1 MTCRQKKKVCVFYR
15 KAQNKPV
22 DWDHKAP
29 LDKGETFIISGCT
42 SNWTESVFQQA
53 SLSYTVLRFSVTLL
67 IGWCI
72 VNTAKW
78 VPASSAMKEEQLN
91 AVCALTVQMK
101 KFIVISSLAVVH
113 RAFHKWKKR
122 LEFRLWIQQILAS
135 MPNNPH
141 VVQHPHIQY
150 KLPVVPVKPVRVQCV
165 SFRPLSKGTSLQLFY
180 QPASSWN
187 LIGYGYSTGPESS

>member
-1 MTCRQKKKVCVFYR
+1 MCVLQK
-15 KAQNKPV
+15 NKPV

-122 LEFRLWIQQILAS
+122 LELRLCPIVCSTVCPIIHMWFNIPTSSTSFLLSQLSQSECNAS
-135 MPNNPH
+135 
-141 VVQHPHIQY
+141 
-150 KLPVVPVKPVRVQCV
+150 
-165 SFRPLSKGTSLQLFY
+165 
-180 QPASSWN
+180 ASGHFLKERHCS
-187 LIGYGYSTGPESS
+187 YSTNQPPAGI